1 MNNFEFIL
9 IIILL
14 LIVVS
19 EIKCE
24 HFGSLEDGYKYND
37 NLNINLDKI
46 NPKLGIDLVNSK
58 MPEKQNPN
66 YNTVNDMPKLVLDN
80 GNGYYQNRIKV
91 IENNDSDLMKL
102 YYQNQK
108 QVSNETNKCK
118 KINKTKDMLK
128 TNSEYDGY
136 NNYNVVYSNINAIGK
151 DLLTPFESFPIP
163 YTEGLN
169 N

>member
-1 MNNFEFIL
+1 MSYFEILL
-9 IIILL
+9 IIILF

-19 EIKCE
+19 EIKYE
-24 HFGSLEDGYKYND
+24 HFGSLADGYKYND
-37 NLNINLDKI
+37 NLNVDLGKI
-46 NPKLGIDLVNSK
+46 NSRLGVELVNQK
-58 MPEKQNPN
+58 IPDVQNPN

-91 IENNDSDLMKL
+91 IENDNSDLMKL

-108 QVSNETNKCK
+108 QVSDETNKCK
-118 KINKTKDMLK
+118 KQNKTNDQLK
-128 TNSEYDGY
+128 TSSEYDGY
-136 NNYNVVYSNINAIGK
+136 NNYNIVYSNINAIGK